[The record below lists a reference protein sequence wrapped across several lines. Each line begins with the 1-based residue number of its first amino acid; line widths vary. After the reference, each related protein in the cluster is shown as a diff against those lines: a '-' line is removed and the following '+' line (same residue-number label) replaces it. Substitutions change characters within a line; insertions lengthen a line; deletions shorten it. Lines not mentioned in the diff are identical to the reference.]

1 MNWQDVF
8 VGVVALAVIIRLL
21 FIGFGSMSGEEIV
34 SKAFYWIAGLVLLG
48 LAWGTLNIFF
58 GGGAGRLFKVGGA
71 GAESTSKST
80 IFDENKR
87 TKKNNSSA
95 NESSTINININRDDV
110 RE

>member
-1 MNWQDVF
+1 MTWKDVF

-21 FIGFGSMSGEEIV
+21 FIGFGSMSGEEKV
-34 SKAFYWIAGLVLLG
+34 SKAFNWIAGLVLLG

-58 GGGAGRLFKVGGA
+58 GGGAGRLKIGDP

-110 RE
+110 SE